1 MEKNGMHMNGNAPVP
16 QSQSAELMKELAQ
29 LRARLAEIASLLRH
43 SYGRESAEAKLA
55 EDVSA
60 SVQRLEAQLAGC
72 TSARFE

>member
-1 MEKNGMHMNGNAPVP
+1 MEKNGLHVNGTPET
-16 QSQSAELMKELAQ
+16 QSKSNELIKELAQ
-29 LRARLAEIASLLRH
+29 LRARLAEIASTLRET
-43 SYGRESAEAKLA
+43 YGRESIEVRLA